1 MPFLLPS
8 GLVVLSLALLAVL
21 RSVGAQSSSLT
32 INRCVLPGTVALTLD
47 DGPWVWENE
56 TVSILHKY
64 SAPATFF
71 VVGHHESGKLGCIYN
86 NSQTEAL
93 IRTKAAGHQIGSLT
107 WSHPDLANISNEAIG
122 EELDRL
128 NLATERILG
137 VRPRYMRPAYGQMNS
152 RVLAYLTS
160 RGFLAIGWNAA
171 PGPSPRVDSR

>member
-1 MPFLLPS
+1 MT
-8 GLVVLSLALLAVL
+8 VLGCVDD
-21 RSVGAQSSSLT
+21 RQTRLT
-32 INRCVLPGTVALTLD
+32 VQ
-47 DGPWVWENE
+47 VWENE

-93 IRTKAAGHQIGSLT
+93 IRTKVRVRISSRSLTRQAAGHQIGSLT

-122 EELDRL
+122 EELDRVRLNCVDHADLQL